1 MPRFGIALRI
11 LTAALAAVLSVQVRA
26 ISGDVTTGEIVF
38 WRSALALPVIVAY
51 MALRREFPDAL
62 RTARPGLHLTRG
74 VIGVCAMF
82 LSFYSLSLLPVAN
95 QTALTLLA
103 PILSL
108 PVAALVL
115 RERVSPAMVLGA
127 ALGLAGTVAMLWHAF
142 ETPAPGALRGVAAA
156 LGFATIMAG
165 MRALVKSMTATERPS
180 TIAFYFTVSGSLVG
194 AVLAWGA
201 PLPEGDVFLRLAAI
215 GATGALVHIAA
226 TESLARAPV
235 SVLAPFDYLII
246 VFALGLDV
254 ALFAKL
260 PGALEWVGIAAIS
273 AGALIV
279 TAASHG
285 RLRIRLRR
293 A

>member
-1 MPRFGIALRI
+1 MLRLGIALRI
-11 LTAALAAVLSVQVRA
+11 LTAALAAALSVQVRA
-26 ISGDVTTGEIVF
+26 VSGDVTTGEIVF
-38 WRSALALPVIVAY
+38 WRSALALPVIAAY
-51 MALRREFPDAL
+51 MALRGEFPAAL
-62 RTARPGLHLTRG
+62 RTTRLGLHVTRG
-74 VIGVCAMF
+74 AVGVCAMF

-115 RERVSPAMVLGA
+115 RERVSLAMVLGA
-127 ALGLAGTVAMLWHAF
+127 GLGLAGTIAMLWHAL

-165 MRALVKSMTATERPS
+165 MRALVKTMTATERPS
-180 TIAFYFTVSGSLVG
+180 TIAFYFTISGSIAG
-194 AVLAWGA
+194 AVLVWGA
-201 PLPEGDVFLRLAAI
+201 PLPDVAVLLRLAAI
-215 GATGALVHIAA
+215 GATGALVHITA
-226 TESLARAPV
+226 TESIARAPV

-260 PGALEWVGIAAIS
+260 PGPLEWLGIAAITV
-273 AGALIV
+273 GALIV